1 MPISELKLAKELIR
15 RPSITPKDAGAINI
29 LAKKLRSLGFKCQLI
44 NFKNIK
50 NLYAK
55 LGKSSP
61 NFCYAGHTDVV
72 PPGNISDW
80 SVNPFKPTVKNNK
93 LIGRG
98 ANDMKASIACFV
110 AAVSR
115 FKAKN
120 KKFNGSISLL
130 ITGDEE
136 GVAINGTK
144 RVVEYLKRK
153 REKINFCLVG
163 EPTNPNKLGEMIKIG
178 RRGSITGRLT
188 ITGTQG
194 HVAYPHRA
202 NNPSNTIVN
211 ILKRIKETKL
221 DNGTKKVVKYLKR
234 KKEKI
239 NFCLVGEPTNPNK
252 LGEMIKIGRRG
263 SITGRLTVIGTQGH
277 VAYPH
282 IANNPSNTL
291 VKILKKIKEVK
302 LDKGTKNFQPS
313 NLEIT
318 KINIDNHTDNVIPGS
333 ANAVFNIRYNDK
345 HSSSS
350 LKRKLN
356 KIFRSITRKAKCKFN
371 IKYEV
376 SGEAFLTKP
385 NKTTYMIQN
394 TIKKITGIK
403 PKLSTAGGTS
413 DARFIRKIAPC
424 LEFGL
429 VGKTMHK
436 IDESVP
442 LPDLKKL
449 TNIYLNI
456 LENYFK

>member
-1 MPISELKLAKELIR
+1 MPISELKIAKELNR
-15 RPSITPKDAGAINI
+15 KASVTPKHAGAINL
-29 LAKKLRSLGFKCQLI
+29 LAKNLRSLGFKCQLI

-72 PPGNISDW
+72 PAGNINDW
-80 SVNPFKPTVKNNK
+80 TVNPFKPAIKNNK

-110 AAVSR
+110 AAVSK

-120 KKFNGSISLL
+120 KKINGSISLL

-136 GVAINGTK
+136 GIAINGTK
-144 RVVEYLKRK
+144 RVVE
-153 REKINFCLVG
+153 
-163 EPTNPNKLGEMIKIG
+163 
-178 RRGSITGRLT
+178 
-188 ITGTQG
+188 
-194 HVAYPHRA
+194 
-202 NNPSNTIVN
+202 
-211 ILKRIKETKL
+211 
-221 DNGTKKVVKYLKR
+221 YLKR

-282 IANNPSNTL
+282 RANNPSNAMVT
-291 VKILKKIKEVK
+291 ILKKIKEIK
-302 LDKGTKNFQPS
+302 LDSGTKNFQPS

-318 KINIDNHTDNVIPGS
+318 KINIDNHADNVIPGS
-333 ANAVFNIRYNDK
+333 AEAVFNIRFNNR
-345 HSSSS
+345 HSSAS
-350 LKRKLN
+350 LKKKMN
-356 KIFRSITRKAKCKFN
+356 SIFKSITKKNKFRFGV
-371 IKYEV
+371 KYET

-394 TIKKITGIK
+394 IIKKITRIT
-403 PKLSTAGGTS
+403 PRLSTTGGTS

-442 LPDLKKL
+442 LSDLKKL
-449 TNIYLNI
+449 TNIYLNV
-456 LENYFK
+456 LENYFKQ